1 MLPKL
6 DQLYKSIITQS
17 KNKTVDLA
25 TIEAIPGVLPDK
37 HPFPKGVVVYKL
49 QNSKQGFQALRKIVD
64 LCYGTEAVPWDLVY
78 RNGDTE
84 ENKRKTF
91 KTWKQFC
98 MFPRRVA
105 FQNGKLIALAAS
117 KDKEFLWW
125 DRMCKSHKFIPLLD
139 GSEMDPQHP
148 EK

>member
-1 MLPKL
+1 MLPKFEQIYL
-6 DQLYKSIITQS
+6 NIITQS

-25 TIEAIPGVLPDK
+25 TIEAIPGVQSDK
-37 HPFPKGVVVYKL
+37 HPFPKGVMVYKL

-84 ENKRKTF
+84 ENKRKTY

-125 DRMCKSHKFIPLLD
+125 DRLCKSHKFIPLLD

-148 EK
+148 EG